1 MKIKKHLLII
11 ILLLRMMNA
20 NAQTPPLTEVEDF
33 IMGHSL
39 TFNKGIQA
47 INCDNLDSLVDCLKK
62 SNISY
67 SKVSWVFFG
76 TTINDENMLGGGAD
90 AFMLDKH
97 QPFIYYRILKGDFGL
112 TIEAIEGHN
121 YL

>member
-1 MKIKKHLLII
+1 MKIKKHLVII
-11 ILLLRMMNA
+11 IALFGFINS
-20 NAQTPPLTEVEDF
+20 NAQTNPLSEVDSF
-33 IMGHSL
+33 IMDHTL
-39 TFNKGIQA
+39 TYNKGIQP

-62 SNISY
+62 SKISY
-67 SKVSWVFFG
+67 SKVSWMFFG

-97 QPFIYYRILKGDFGL
+97 QPFIYYRILKSDFGL